1 MAPALKASSRPSA
14 SERIAAWAVRTLAR
28 TETFMP
34 MKPAAPE
41 STAPIEKPERH
52 QPAEEVREDEKDHD
66 ADDADR
72 GVLALEIG
80 LRAFAHRRRDL
91 LHPRVARI
99 RLEHG
104 TSRPRGVDD
113 GEHAAKDDQP
123 ESRHCRNPG
132 FVKRTGQEDLCTVA
146 AAPSPI
152 GRPKPRPKVART
164 LPKTVLRRNAR
175 KCPDLLNSSE
185 LSDANRREMPP
196 RETWPAAPAHQL
208 MAGRT
213 FGSVL
218 VDGVLGCPTCILRTS
233 LSISRQV
240 SHST

>member
-1 MAPALKASSRPSA
+1 
-14 SERIAAWAVRTLAR
+14 
-28 TETFMP
+28 MP

-41 STAPIEKPERH
+41 STAPMRNPNRH
-52 QPAEEVREDEKDHD
+52 QPAEEVRKNEKDHD
-66 ADDADR
+66 ADNADR
-72 GVLALEIG
+72 GVLPLEIR
-80 LRAFAHRRRDL
+80 LRALAHRGRDL
-91 LHPRVARI
+91 LHPRVARV
-99 RLEHG
+99 RREHG

-113 GEHAAKDDQP
+113 GEHATKDDQP

-164 LPKTVLRRNAR
+164 LPKTALATQRSKMPGFIEFFRVQ
-175 KCPDLLNSSE
+175 D
-185 LSDANRREMPP
+185 RERQKAAS
-196 RETWPAAPAHQL
+196 REAVP
-208 MAGRT
+208 
-213 FGSVL
+213 
-218 VDGVLGCPTCILRTS
+218 GCPLTSCWPDAPSATYRSAAARSAPPASCEPS

>member
-1 MAPALKASSRPSA
+1 MPRADEITEIERDAEQRQAGDQEAGDGARLE
-14 SERIAAWAVRTLAR
+14 SELESIGERADRGLGGAHIGAHGDVHADEAGGAR
-28 TETFMP
+28 KHRADE
-34 MKPAAPE
+34 E
-41 STAPIEKPERH
+41 PERH

-80 LRAFAHRRRDL
+80 LRAFAHRGRDL

-113 GEHAAKDDQP
+113 GEHATKDDQP

-185 LSDANRREMPP
+185 FRATNGKK
-196 RETWPAAPAHQL
+196 AAA
-208 MAGRT
+208 
-213 FGSVL
+213 
-218 VDGVLGCPTCILRTS
+218 
-233 LSISRQV
+233 
-240 SHST
+240 